1 MSVPVY
7 KRSESKTEYLNL
19 LYDINVRIGEIVAN
33 GSNKYVH
40 SYGDHLIKTGL
51 EALKYC
57 QIANRIFISK
67 NMNNSDYLLRRSSLY
82 KAIGLLDN
90 ISTSA
95 DIYLELSL
103 KNSKISKKDILKRQE
118 DIGNLCYKTI
128 EKLKSVI
135 KYDASLL
142 KK

>member
-19 LYDINVRIGEIVAN
+19 LYELNVKIGQIVAN

-40 SYGDHLIKTGL
+40 SYGDHLIRTGL
-51 EALKYC
+51 KALQYA
-57 QIANRIFISK
+57 QIANRIFITK
-67 NMNNSDYLLRRSSLY
+67 NTSDSDYELRRSCLN

-90 ISTSA
+90 ISTTA

-103 KNSKISKKDILKRQE
+103 NNSKISKKDILKRQE
-118 DIGNLCYKTI
+118 AIGKLCYKTI
-128 EKLKSVI
+128 EKIKGVM
-135 KYDASLL
+135 KYDTSLR
-142 KK
+142 K

>member
-1 MSVPVY
+1 MSVPTY

-19 LYDINVRIGEIVAN
+19 LYDLNIRIGEIVAN

-40 SYGDHLIKTGL
+40 SYGDHLIRTGL
-51 EALKYC
+51 EALQC
-57 QIANRIFISK
+57 GQIANRIFVSK
-67 NMNNSDYLLRRSSLY
+67 NMRESDYELRRSSLY

-95 DIYLELSL
+95 DIYLDLSL

-118 DIGNLCYKTI
+118 TIGKLCYKTI
-128 EKLKSVI
+128 EKIKGVI
-135 KYDASLL
+135 KYDSSLF
-142 KK
+142 